1 MALCYIIDDKT
12 TAQPGGLPI
21 KVAEKPPRPRQSI
34 GAVFLCP
41 YAFTFGSEE

>member
-21 KVAEKPPRPRQSI
+21 KVTEKPPFPRQSL

-41 YAFTFGSEE
+41 YAFTFGSEK